1 MRNDIKELFDLIF
14 RFDKLQFNLEEIQYT
29 NELIKEKI
37 LFQEENLLIVNLE
50 TDLLFEYLI
59 SYAENI
65 LNTKLPSEISD
76 SLLFYENFCEEIK
89 RFNNAPFANSY
100 QAIIDNFG
108 AFILAKRN
116 RNGKE
121 ITEFLLNIND
131 EKRQANRH
139 LYSYEKHY
147 YNALAKLDADSELVS
162 NVIQHSIKDEIHRH
176 YCTTY
181 CKNISIKNPVFANE
195 LVDYWSNEKFDL
207 SFKNLQKYILSNLY
221 KQDNKAFQKAFET
234 FKNYPKILI
243 DFLLQI
249 DYQTDDDLKI
259 AITTVEN
266 IELYDNFCGSEIVQF
281 YAKLL
286 EIKYDS
292 QEVTDKV
299 FDKFYEY
306 YEKEDEDIKV
316 WIVQIISRGIDGFED
331 ERYEFL
337 HHILSKTEN
346 IRVIQY
352 FFENFK
358 DPKYYFH
365 FFEFAYRR
373 LEFRTNLSL
382 FEGGIRHFWQSNK
395 METEEFILKFLSNEN
410 IKKRIG
416 GIHLILMG
424 VFPVNVLCINSEIGQ
439 LRSIEAFERFPHSI
453 DKLVPLLLLFRN
465 SKYKA
470 VKEELKQTLTRLI
483 FEAYH
488 EHIYKIILKHLS
500 NSKADRNLKVF
511 FAKILDS
518 YNEMCEFKGKIN
530 DLSPNQ
536 NEYNLMELYYRL
548 EHENQAKMMEEVKE
562 GKGTFLEHLGKTS
575 VIVRGNAWKL
585 DGQDE
590 IRKLGSHQHSIFVD
604 GRIYKNP
611 DLYEH
616 LLNSNKSKYN
626 N

>member
-1 MRNDIKELFDLIF
+1 MEKYFDELFSLIF
-14 RFDKLQFNLEEIQYT
+14 KFDKLQFNFKDIQYT
-29 NELIKEKI
+29 NELIKENI
-37 LFQEENLLIVNLE
+37 LTQEGNLLNVNLE

-65 LNTKLPSEISD
+65 LNMPLPQEISD
-76 SLLFYENFCEEIK
+76 SLLFHENFHNEIK
-89 RFNNAPFANSY
+89 RLNNAPFSNSY
-100 QAIIDNFG
+100 HAIIDNLG
-108 AFILAKRN
+108 AFILVKRN
-116 RNGKE
+116 RDGKD
-121 ITEFLLNIND
+121 ITEFLLNLND
-131 EKRQANRH
+131 EIRQTNRH

-147 YNALAKLDADSELVS
+147 YNALVKLNVDLELVS
-162 NVIQHSIKDEIHRH
+162 DAIQYSLNDEIHRH
-176 YCTTY
+176 YSKTY
-181 CKNISIKNPVFANE
+181 CKKISVKNPVFANK
-195 LVDYWSNEKFDL
+195 LVEYWSNEKFDL
-207 SFKNLQKYILSNLY
+207 SFKYLQKDILVNLY
-221 KQDNKAFQKAFET
+221 RQDKKAFKRAFKV
-234 FKNYPKILI
+234 FKNSPKILI
-243 DFLLQI
+243 DFLVEI
-249 DYQTDDDLKI
+249 DYQNDDDLQI
-259 AITTVEN
+259 AIRAVEN
-266 IELYDNFCGSEIVQF
+266 IESDGNFYGSEIVQF

-286 EIKYDS
+286 EVKPDS
-292 QEVTDKV
+292 LEIINKV

-306 YEKEDEDIKV
+306 YEKEDEEIRG
-316 WIVQIISRGIDGFED
+316 WIVHIISRGIDGFED
-331 ERYEFL
+331 ERYNFL
-337 HHILSKTEN
+337 HHILNKTGN
-346 IRVIQY
+346 IRVIKY

-358 DPKYYFH
+358 EPKYYFH
-365 FFEFAYRR
+365 FFEFAYTK

-382 FEGGIRHFWQSNK
+382 FEGGIKHFWKSNK
-395 METEEFILKFLSNEN
+395 SETEEFILKFLSNEN

-424 VFPVNVLCINSEIGQ
+424 VFAIDVLHIDSEIGQ

-453 DKLVPLLLLFRN
+453 DKIVPLLLQFRS

-470 VKEELKQTLTRLI
+470 VKEECKLTLSRLI

-488 EHIYKIILKHLS
+488 EHIYKIILNHLS
-500 NSKADRNLKVF
+500 NSKADKSLKEF
-511 FAKILDS
+511 FTKTLDS
-518 YNEMCEFKGKIN
+518 YNEMCVFKSKIN

-590 IRKLGSHQHSIFVD
+590 IRKLDSHQHSILVD

-616 LLNSNKSKYN
+616 LLNSNKSKYDN
-626 N
+626 